1 MRKGF
6 LFNRIQMNG
15 AWVPID
21 KAVVFSIPVLSHS
34 ASASFPLWDTA
45 PLRAK
50 LTLDL
55 AATESLKK
63 GRELEPRQAFLTHLG
78 LCGLVGKKDGRQ
90 QGDAQAQAA

>member
-6 LFNRIQMNG
+6 LFDRIQMNG

-34 ASASFPLWDTA
+34 ASASFPLWDSA
-45 PLRAK
+45 SLGAK

-55 AATESLKK
+55 TVTESLKK
-63 GRELEPRQAFLTHLG
+63 GRKFGPDQAFLTHLG
-78 LCGLVGKKDGRQ
+78 LRGLVGKKDGRQ
-90 QGDAQAQAA
+90 QRSA